1 MQRENKDHLTNEML
15 GGKFKSQ
22 FMLVNYAIKLADNMI
37 RSGRPPRVKKNDTQ
51 NPAALVLE
59 EILQGKDQLVEI
71 PEAKSAFFEGF
82 VPREKVEMMSSPK
95 GSEERKKT
103 RRLL

>member
-1 MQRENKDHLTNEML
+1 MVRDSKDHLTNETL

-37 RSGRPPRVKKNDTQ
+37 RSGRSPRVKKNDTQ

-59 EILQGKDQLVEI
+59 EIVQGKDQLVDI
-71 PEAKSAFFEGF
+71 PEVKPAFENPF
-82 VPREKVEMMSSPK
+82 PREKGEGAASAR
-95 GSEERKKT
+95 SEERKKT